1 MKAHERYHVEAVE
14 PVACNIDIL
23 MEFIVEI
30 QELRRIILD
39 IELLKLDV
47 GIELLDVFLSCDVAC
62 FLKKR
67 GLYGD
72 TEET

>member
-1 MKAHERYHVEAVE
+1 MKAHERYHIEAVE
-14 PVACNIDIL
+14 LIAGNVDVL
-23 MEFIVEI
+23 MEFVIEI

-67 GLYGD
+67 
-72 TEET
+72 

>member
-1 MKAHERYHVEAVE
+1 
-14 PVACNIDIL
+14 
-23 MEFIVEI
+23 MEFVIEI